1 MLTRLST
8 EILFHPFQPFIIG
21 QKLIAEKIAN
31 QYDIPLIFYGEN
43 EAEYGNPLSENDSS
57 LRDKKFA
64 STTDFESIV
73 LGGVSVADLRSYFG
87 LDDSDLAFYLPLD
100 QRDLH
105 EKGSRRTIWAITSAG
120 TRSPA
125 TTIVLRMVVLRQ
137 LQSTHQH
144 IQNTIVST
152 TKSMTFGILPLAL
165 NLGSAA
171 RHTTLPEFAQV
182 T

>member
-1 MLTRLST
+1 MT
-8 EILFHPFQPFIIG
+8 F
-21 QKLIAEKIAN
+21 
-31 QYDIPLIFYGEN
+31 LIFYGEN

-105 EKGSRRTIWAITSAG
+105 RKGSRRTIWAITSAG

-125 TTIVLRMVVLRQ
+125 TT
-137 LQSTHQH
+137 
-144 IQNTIVST
+144 
-152 TKSMTFGILPLAL
+152 
-165 NLGSAA
+165 
-171 RHTTLPEFAQV
+171 
-182 T
+182 